1 MQMSILFY
9 FFIILNGLAF
19 LVTAYDKLLAIKNKR
34 RISEKTLLSF
44 VAFGGTIGAS
54 FAMMIF
60 RHKTSKKTYLIKF
73 MGIVFL
79 QMVLLFTAYS
89 IKL

>member
-44 VAFGGTIGAS
+44 
-54 FAMMIF
+54 
-60 RHKTSKKTYLIKF
+60 
-73 MGIVFL
+73 
-79 QMVLLFTAYS
+79 
-89 IKL
+89 

>member
-1 MQMSILFY
+1 MSILFY

-44 VAFGGTIGAS
+44 VAFGGTIGAF